1 MTQVRINIT
10 SIANASKVRKE
21 TRDGRALIIVPSATL
36 PDNVIMNGVL
46 YPAEEI
52 AKSFRGLERTPAPFG
67 HPKLNGKY
75 ISARDPV
82 AINQGYIGA
91 WNENVRREGGRVLL
105 DKVID
110 VEVANRTEDGKKVLA
125 AIEAGGPIHTST
137 GLLAKMEPVTNSKTH
152 TKIARGYV
160 FDHDAIL
167 LNEEGAATPDQG
179 VGMLVNA
186 EGQEEDIEVINS
198 SLTDAADQEIDWAGT
213 RLVEALRRR
222 ESLGT
227 WDRMKTAIMDVLS
240 GSARETS
247 VVNQENDMSVSQE
260 QFNALSAEVK
270 TLADSLKPEA
280 LATAIGNAVTTAM
293 KPVTDSLEA
302 VANAQKA
309 KDEAEL
315 KGLVDKIV
323 TANLL
328 EEPVAKEL
336 TLNAAR
342 ALASGIKPG
351 KAAPLNGAVTVNTN
365 DGGGAYT
372 PPKAEA

>member
-21 TRDGRALIIVPSATL
+21 TRNGRAVIIVPSATL
-36 PDNVIMNGVL
+36 PDNVVMNGIL

-52 AKSFRGLERTPAPFG
+52 ANSYKGLERTPAPLG
-67 HPKLNGKY
+67 HPTLNGKY
-75 ISARDPV
+75 ISARDPE

-110 VEVANRTEDGKKVLA
+110 VEVANRTADGKKVLA

-137 GLLAKMEPVTNSKTH
+137 GLLAKMEPVANAKTH
-152 TKIARGYV
+152 TKVARGYV

-167 LNEEGAATPDQG
+167 LDEPGAATPEQG

-186 EGQEEDIEVINS
+186 DGQEEEIEVINS

-213 RLVEALRRR
+213 RLVEAIQRR
-222 ESLGT
+222 ENLGA
-227 WDRMKTAIMDVLS
+227 WGRMKTAIMDVLS

-247 VVNQENDMSVSQE
+247 VVNQENDMSVSKE
-260 QFNALSAEVK
+260 QFDALSAEVK
-270 TLADSLKPEA
+270 TLADSMKPEA
-280 LATAIGNAVTTAM
+280 LATAIGNAVTAAM
-293 KPVTDSLEA
+293 KPVTDGLEA
-302 VANAQKA
+302 AANAQKA
-309 KDEAEL
+309 KDETEL
-315 KGLVDKIV
+315 EGLVNKIV
-323 TANLL
+323 AANLL
-328 EEPVAKEL
+328 DEPVAKEL

-342 ALASGIKPG
+342 ALVASIKTG
-351 KAAPLNGAVTVNTN
+351 KAAPLNQAFVGNKE
-365 DGGGAYT
+365 DGK
-372 PPKAEA
+372 PSFQLPKAEA